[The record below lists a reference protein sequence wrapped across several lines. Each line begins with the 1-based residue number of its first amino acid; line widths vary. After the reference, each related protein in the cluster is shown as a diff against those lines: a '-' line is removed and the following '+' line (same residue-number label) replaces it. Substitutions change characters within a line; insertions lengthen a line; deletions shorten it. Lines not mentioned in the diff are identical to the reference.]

1 MTRSAAARDEPTLPF
16 RSILGSGAKGDPDL
30 HALEAPAFFSDL
42 NLGQIVEAITAGR
55 EEYNLKPL
63 FYQRL
68 GDLDAIHY
76 RHEVLRDLDDKIVLA
91 QLSAFAQR
99 MRDMRKQLARAE
111 KLYYKHQ
118 REGWLADAVEIYCK
132 AVEDLSLG
140 LSQVE
145 VRSRGLLAFRHYLSA
160 YVESPAFT
168 ALVAETATLKRRLSQ
183 VSYCLHIRGNQDQRP
198 KIRRGG

>member
-1 MTRSAAARDEPTLPF
+1 VTRSAAARDEPTLPF

-68 GDLDAIHY
+68 ADLDAIHY